1 MKDKLT
7 YVMSFVGKRIVF
19 DVGWFDYYTGVIK
32 SVEVTGNQY
41 KYKVKLVVDNILN
54 YDSTHRDGHMPEF
67 RTTDT
72 VLFEN
77 YLNYHRQRWGM
88 WALADSKAGKDLMY
102 RIERTWNKRT
112 KDKYP
117 DPYDPNSLTEVNKRY
132 YDMLVE
138 RKNTGLPIY
147 VRTKYRDDS
156 KDYRLERVEASD
168 YRLEVYRGKAFVVS
182 ATVAYAH
189 RVKVTNYNKKYFFTE
204 EA

>member
-41 KYKVKLVVDNILN
+41 KYEVKLVVDNILN
-54 YDSTHRDGHMPEF
+54 YDSTHHDGHRPDF

-72 VLFEN
+72 VLLDN

-102 RIERTWNKRT
+102 RIERTWDKRI

-117 DPYDPNSLTEVNKRY
+117 DPYDPNSLTEPNKMF

-138 RKNTGLPIY
+138 RKEAGLPIY

-156 KDYRLERVEASD
+156 EDYRLEEVEAKD
-168 YRLEVYRGKAFVVS
+168 YKVEVYRGKAFVVF

-189 RVKVTNYNKKYFFTE
+189 KVKATNFNKKYFFE
-204 EA
+204 K

>member
-7 YVMSFVGKRIVF
+7 YVMSFVGKKIVF
-19 DVGWFDYYTGVIK
+19 DVGWFDYRTGVIK

-41 KYKVKLVVDNILN
+41 DYQVKLVVDNILS
-54 YDSTHRDGHMPEF
+54 YDSTFREGRTLEF
-67 RTTDT
+67 RSTEK

-88 WALADSKAGKDLMY
+88 WALADSKAGRDLVY
-102 RIERTWNKRT
+102 RIERTWSKRST
-112 KDKYP
+112 DKFP
-117 DPYDPNSLTEVNKRY
+117 NPYDPESLTAVNKKY

-138 RKNTGLPIY
+138 RKNAGLPIY

-156 KDYRLERVEASD
+156 EDYRLEKVEASD

-189 RVKVTNYNKKYFFTE
+189 RVKATNLDKKYFFKE
-204 EA
+204 V

>member
-41 KYKVKLVVDNILN
+41 DYKVNFVVEDILDYN
-54 YDSTHRDGHMPEF
+54 SAHRDGHRPEF
-67 RTTDT
+67 RITEK
-72 VLFEN
+72 VLLEN
-77 YLNYHRQRWGM
+77 YLNYHRHRWGM
-88 WALADSKAGKDLMY
+88 WALAESKAGRDLVY
-102 RIERTWNKRT
+102 RIERTWSKRT

-182 ATVAYAH
+182 ATVAYANK
-189 RVKVTNYNKKYFFTE
+189 VKVTNFNKKYFFE